1 MESSLGNTH
10 LPGAPGE
17 TIVLAL
23 KVGSPG
29 KDSSHKRDLASK
41 LNPINHSLRLRL
53 QAQMEPYYI
62 WWQRFSQSKTGSMLL
77 GTPPHGVPRNTAFI
91 PQCLAHHTSCSIAAP
106 IVEAFRLALAAA
118 EAAMCMLTNKGFYNT
133 QHLEGGKPALIVTG
147 MTLWAWADTLSMGSV
162 SLCPLLPASSWLFYS

>member
-1 MESSLGNTH
+1 MESSLGTTH

-17 TIVLAL
+17 TTKLAL
-23 KVGSPG
+23 KVGSHH

-53 QAQMEPYYI
+53 QAQMGALLYLVTKS
-62 WWQRFSQSKTGSMLL
+62 SQSKTRSVLL

-91 PQCLAHHTSCSIAAP
+91 PQCLAHHTSCSIATP

-133 QHLEGGKPALIVTG
+133 QHLEGGKPSLTVTDT
-147 MTLWAWADTLSMGSV
+147 TLWE
-162 SLCPLLPASSWLFYS
+162 